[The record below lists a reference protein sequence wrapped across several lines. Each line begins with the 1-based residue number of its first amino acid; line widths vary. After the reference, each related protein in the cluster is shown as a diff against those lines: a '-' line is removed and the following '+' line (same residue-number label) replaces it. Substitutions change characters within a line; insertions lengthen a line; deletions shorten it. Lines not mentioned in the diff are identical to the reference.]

1 MSTFHPIFW
10 VLLGALVVAQ
20 ATWIFRDAR
29 RRGEAYAW
37 LWGLFGLI
45 NVPSSLIVYVLVTRR
60 GNVRCTECFRSVPR
74 GSRICPYCGST
85 RKEEN

>member
-1 MSTFHPIFW
+1 MSTFHPILW
-10 VLLGALVVAQ
+10 VLLGTLLVAQ

-29 RRGEAYAW
+29 QRGEGYAW

-60 GNVRCTECFRSVPR
+60 GNVRCTECFKSIPR